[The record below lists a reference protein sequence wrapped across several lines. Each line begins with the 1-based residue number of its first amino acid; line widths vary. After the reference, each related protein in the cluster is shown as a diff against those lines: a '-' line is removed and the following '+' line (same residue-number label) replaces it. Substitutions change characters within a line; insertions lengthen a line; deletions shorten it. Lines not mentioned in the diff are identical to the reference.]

1 MRSSLR
7 IAASAAALLCF
18 GQTAGAQS
26 AKQDDKGGASS
37 GAIQRGESS
46 RGGSAKR
53 DGAPDER
60 KSSASK
66 SSGSSSVGEGGRGSG
81 RASSNAGSDKSSP
94 AEKSKSG
101 RQDADSGQAAG
112 GAGREQ
118 GNKAERSTERSKD
131 RDRSKGA
138 EKADK
143 SKDDSKR
150 GGKAATDDNTS
161 AEKGKAAAR
170 TPDGMKS
177 KADRADKAGEAGEG
191 SAKSA
196 TRDAGHSDRDK
207 SERGGGASTGA
218 ATGTGGMQRDQKG
231 SAAQDRRGED
241 RVRIS
246 ARQRTTVHD
255 RVLKSKNVNRV
266 EKVDVSIN
274 VGVRIPRTVRL
285 ARLPPDVIEIVP
297 QFRSY
302 EYFVSDDRIC
312 IVEPSTYEIVE
323 VIESGGPRAAAV
335 RSGGLSLTAEEREI
349 VLRTVD
355 PRDGARGLPIPR
367 EGAGIPDRVEV
378 HAFPHATLREVPKLE
393 RYRYFAAEASI
404 VIVDPRDERVE
415 LVVGDR

>member
-1 MRSSLR
+1 MPARTR
-7 IAASAAALLCF
+7 AA
-18 GQTAGAQS
+18 
-26 AKQDDKGGASS
+26 
-37 GAIQRGESS
+37 
-46 RGGSAKR
+46 
-53 DGAPDER
+53 
-60 KSSASK
+60 
-66 SSGSSSVGEGGRGSG
+66 
-81 RASSNAGSDKSSP
+81 P

-101 RQDADSGQAAG
+101 REGADSGQAAG

-118 GNKAERSTERSKD
+118 GNRAESSKESSKD

-138 EKADK
+138 EKAEK
-143 SKDDSKR
+143 SNDDSKR
-150 GGKAATDDNTS
+150 SGKAASDGNKN
-161 AEKGKAAAR
+161 AEKSK
-170 TPDGMKS
+170 PDGMKS
-177 KADRADKAGEAGEG
+177 KADRADKAGEADKG

-196 TRDAGHSDRDK
+196 TRDAGDRYRDK
-207 SERGGGASTGA
+207 SERGGGAATGA

-231 SAAQDRRGED
+231 SAAQDRRGEG
-241 RVRIS
+241 RVQIS
-246 ARQRTTVHD
+246 VQQRTTVHD

-266 EKVDVSIN
+266 DKIDVSIN
-274 VGVRIPRTVRL
+274 VGVRVPRSVRL
-285 ARLPPDVIEIVP
+285 AKLPPDVIEIVP

-355 PRDGARGLPIPR
+355 LRDGARGLPIPR

-378 HAFPHATLREVPKLE
+378 RAFPRATLREVPKLE
-393 RYRYFAAEASI
+393 RYRYFAAEDSI
-404 VIVDPRDERVE
+404 VIVDPRDERVD